1 MVSFSHKIFH
11 IVGSIKRCVME
22 EFIQH
27 NEIYLTE
34 HTKRY
39 IEIIQYNKILRFI
52 FSYIIAFYTW
62 HQNLF

>member
-11 IVGSIKRCVME
+11 IVGSTKRYVME

-34 HTKRY
+34 HNT
-39 IEIIQYNKILRFI
+39 IQ
-52 FSYIIAFYTW
+52 
-62 HQNLF
+62 